1 MFTRLA
7 AVRLFEPYM
16 HRKYHYH
23 ACSYQLFFKHLQY
36 ELTCIRLCFGL
47 YPLIHRHFDQITG
60 DEHYHWIGL
69 RDFFPETP
77 LWFPT
82 NFPLNQSNDIIIFG
96 WSKHILCPMLWTV
109 PFFACPWR
117 QARDRR
123 HWKPATRAVRE
134 DGAETDLR
142 QETQWRDFDALFWWV
157 SWTSSQMDHHVVII

>member
-1 MFTRLA
+1 MSIYAHTHTHTHLNQSQTISPRLEVLDIQGCLEGAHVHGASFVSTFPTLESKLAHFSTACGFGIGQKLQTAHKILWKMSMQIRFCSYLCLCKLIVIALVFTRLA

-69 RDFFPETP
+69 R
-77 LWFPT
+77 
-82 NFPLNQSNDIIIFG
+82 
-96 WSKHILCPMLWTV
+96 
-109 PFFACPWR
+109 
-117 QARDRR
+117 
-123 HWKPATRAVRE
+123 
-134 DGAETDLR
+134 
-142 QETQWRDFDALFWWV
+142 
-157 SWTSSQMDHHVVII
+157 